1 MNANQVTNEKEFW
14 AFMAKLSEE
23 RARQDQELNA
33 RFAKTDARISALAE
47 QFTLQSAET
56 EGALKALAEQFTLQ
70 SAETEGALKALAEQS
85 NRTELQL
92 AKTDAQLAKTDE
104 KLNKL
109 AKLFGDVNNNRGE
122 EAEEF
127 FFSSLKKH
135 PQIGGM
141 TFHTIHRNLSG
152 DQDNIVDEF
161 DLILANGNALALI
174 EVKTKAH
181 LSLVDK
187 MIEKKIPNLRKL
199 LPMFKD
205 YKIYAG
211 IASLVTY
218 PELIKKTT
226 DKGLFLLSQQGKH
239 LEIVSSSLQYF

>member
-1 MNANQVTNEKEFW
+1 MNPEQVTNEKEFW

-23 RARQDQELNA
+23 RERRYAQLEMQL
-33 RFAKTDARISALAE
+33 AKTDAQLAK
-47 QFTLQSAET
+47 TDA
-56 EGALKALAEQFTLQ
+56 
-70 SAETEGALKALAEQS
+70 
-85 NRTELQL
+85 QL

-127 FFSSLKKH
+127 FFRSLKRN
-135 PQIGGM
+135 PRIGEM

-152 DQDNIVDEF
+152 DQNNIVDEF
-161 DLILANGNALALI
+161 DLILVNGNALALI
-174 EVKTKAH
+174 EVKSKAH
-181 LSLVDK
+181 LNLVDN
-187 MIEKKIPNLRKL
+187 MIDKKIPNLRKL
-199 LPMFKD
+199 FPMFKG
-205 YKIYAG
+205 YKVYAG

-226 DKGLFLLSQQGKH
+226 EKGLFLLTQHGKH
-239 LEIVSSSLQYF
+239 LEIVSPSLYTF